1 MEAAAAAAAA
11 AGPPSAAAKN
21 PKEANP
27 DEELACRRLA
37 IPAHLGLSRGGVSS
51 EFDSPQE
58 GLAIYAA
65 FSEAV
70 LAFAAAGKIDAQQM
84 GCLHRLFKTTLE
96 EELGQCVRGIYL
108 FGNEINKRKRK
119 RGGAPWGAPL
129 WQLRGALV
137 GYQKEGKK
145 FKINVSR
152 ASLLTTGL
160 VLQSEA
166 LRVSILDP
174 S

>member
-11 AGPPSAAAKN
+11 AAARSH
-21 PKEANP
+21 KEANP
-27 DEELACRRLA
+27 EEELACRRLA

-84 GCLHRLFKTTLE
+84 GSLHRLFKTTLE
-96 EELGQCVRGIYL
+96 EELGQCVRGIC
-108 FGNEINKRKRK
+108 FWGNEKNKRKRK
-119 RGGAPWGAPL
+119 RGGPPGGPWGAPL

-137 GYQKEGKK
+137 GYQKEGNK

-152 ASLLTTGL
+152 ALLLTTGL